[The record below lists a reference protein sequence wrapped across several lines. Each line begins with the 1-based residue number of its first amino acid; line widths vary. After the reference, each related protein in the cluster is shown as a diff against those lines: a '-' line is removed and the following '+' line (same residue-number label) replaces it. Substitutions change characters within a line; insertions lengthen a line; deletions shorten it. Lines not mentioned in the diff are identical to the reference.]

1 MDFLKNLGKSL
12 IKFSDIES
20 MNKQLMA
27 LVKIESIKKKIHE
40 SF

>member
-12 IKFSDIES
+12 IKFSDIGS

-27 LVKIESIKKKIHE
+27 LVNGL
-40 SF
+40 

>member
-1 MDFLKNLGKSL
+1 MDFLKNFGKSL

-27 LVKIESIKKKIHE
+27 LVNGL
-40 SF
+40 

>member
-1 MDFLKNLGKSL
+1 MDFLKNLGKFL

-27 LVKIESIKKKIHE
+27 LVNGL
-40 SF
+40 

>member
-12 IKFSDIES
+12 IKFSDIKS

-27 LVKIESIKKKIHE
+27 LVNGL
-40 SF
+40 